1 MSKAEYLSDLKRRL
15 GDLEARL
22 RTDKKRLAGGAPRA
36 RVEAA
41 GDLALVEKRLTETKA
56 KLARLEAEPEGA
68 WGDFKA
74 EMEEDLDHLERSF
87 NRWVEGQEK
96 P

>member
-1 MSKAEYLSDLKRRL
+1 MSKTEYLSDLNRRL
-15 GDLEARL
+15 GELEARVKA
-22 RTDKKRLAGGAPRA
+22 DKRRVAGGSPRE

-41 GDLALVEKRLTETKA
+41 GDLALVEKRLAETRS

-68 WGDFKA
+68 WEDFKA

-87 NRWVEGQEK
+87 DRWVEQQER